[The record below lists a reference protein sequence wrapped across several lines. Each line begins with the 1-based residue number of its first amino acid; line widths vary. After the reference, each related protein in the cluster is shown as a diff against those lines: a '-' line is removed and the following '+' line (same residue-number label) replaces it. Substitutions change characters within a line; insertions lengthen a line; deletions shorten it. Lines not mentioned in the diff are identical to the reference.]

1 MNRTM
6 HGSSMIEEPARQ
18 VPVVADVDVLVAG
31 GGPAGIAA
39 AIAAAREGARTLLV
53 DRYGYLG
60 GMITG
65 SHVVAILGMGDG
77 HHVVAQGILAE
88 IHERMAMWGGMTMLG
103 DGIDYRVDA
112 EIFKWQAVEMV
123 QEAGADLLLQTQVC
137 APIVDGGR
145 VAGAF
150 VESKSGRQAIL
161 AQVTIDATA
170 DADLCYRAGVPCD
183 NETHDVTLVLRMEG
197 VDKARV
203 DAYAAGQPA
212 EYDRI
217 MEEARRLNGGTK
229 IGAPRYLKQID
240 ITDAA
245 ALTRAETQ
253 LRREAF
259 ETLYYLRARLP
270 GYEKARIASTEPQI
284 GVRLSRRIH
293 GQYRLVDD
301 DLRAS
306 RKFEDGVARLGVYF
320 PDWGPIYEIKGLD
333 YDIPYRSLVPQ
344 NVDGLLA
351 AGRCISCD
359 ARTGNSMRLIVPCF
373 ATGQAAGA
381 AAGVAVEL
389 DCAPRQVPAEVLRAA
404 LRKQNVNLGD

>member
-1 MNRTM
+1 
-6 HGSSMIEEPARQ
+6 MIEEPARR
-18 VPVVADVDVLVAG
+18 VPVIADVDVLVAG

-77 HHVVAQGILAE
+77 ERSKARGILAE
-88 IHERMAMWGGMTMLG
+88 IRQRMAMWGGMTMLG

-137 APIVDGGR
+137 APILREGR
-145 VAGAF
+145 VAGAY

-203 DAYAAGQPA
+203 DAYAAEHPA
-212 EYDRI
+212 EYGRI
-217 MEEARRLNGGTK
+217 MEEARRRNGSTK

-240 ITDAA
+240 VTDAA
-245 ALTRAETQ
+245 ALTRAEIQ

-259 ETLYYLRARLP
+259 ETLFYLRAELP
-270 GYEKARIASTEPQI
+270 GYEKARIAATEPQI

-293 GQYRLVDD
+293 GEYRLLDD

-320 PDWGPIYEIKGLD
+320 PDWGPIYAIHGLD
-333 YDIPYRSLVPQ
+333 YDIPYRSLVPK

-359 ARTGNSMRLIVPCF
+359 AITGNSMRLIVPCF

-381 AAGVAVEL
+381 AAGIAVEL
-389 DCAPRQVPAEVLRAA
+389 DCAPRRVPADVLRAA
-404 LRKQNVNLGD
+404 LHNQDVHLGD